1 LDAPLKRRAD
11 ADRRAG
17 LGRGARLAARELTVR
32 AGAREL
38 VRALAVEFAP
48 GEVVAVLG
56 RNGSGKTLTL
66 HTLAGLRPPGGGEV
80 TLDGT
85 PVPQLTRRA
94 VALRLGLLPQDLE
107 DAFVTTAIETVL
119 IGRHPH
125 LALWQWETAEDER
138 LARQAL
144 ATVDLAEFAP
154 RRTDT
159 LSGGEQRRVAVASL
173 LAQQPDIFLLDEPTN
188 HLDPHHQL
196 VVLGLF
202 HALARAGRTVV
213 TTLHDP
219 TLAARFADR
228 VLLLFGDGRW
238 TLGPAS
244 SALSAAS
251 LSELYLAPMIEIDK
265 DGRRVFVSA

>member
-1 LDAPLKRRAD
+1 MDAPLAAPVRSGPRTA
-11 ADRRAG
+11 AG
-17 LGRGARLAARELTVR
+17 LAARALTVR

-38 VRALAVEFAP
+38 VRELSIEFAP
-48 GEVVAVLG
+48 GELLAILG

-66 HTLAGLRPPGGGEV
+66 HTLAGLRAPAGGAV
-80 TLDGT
+80 QLDGQ
-85 PVPQLTRRA
+85 PLAQLKRRA
-94 VALRLGLLPQDLE
+94 LAQRLGLLPQDLE
-107 DAFVTTAIETVL
+107 DAFVTTALESVL

-138 LARQAL
+138 LALEAL
-144 ATVDLAEFAP
+144 AAVDMRGYAA

-159 LSGGEQRRVAVASL
+159 LSGGEQRRVAVAAL

-196 VVLGLF
+196 VVLSLF
-202 HALARAGRTVV
+202 RGLARAGGTVV

-219 TLAARFADR
+219 TLAARCADR
-228 VLLLFGDGRW
+228 VLLLHGDGRW
-238 TLGPAS
+238 STGPVAT
-244 SALSAAS
+244 ALTAAA
-251 LSELYLAPMIEIDK
+251 LSELYLAPIIELNQ

>member
-1 LDAPLKRRAD
+1 MDAPLKSGTGAAARPATD
-11 ADRRAG
+11 
-17 LGRGARLAARELTVR
+17 ARLAARALSVH

-38 VRALAVEFAP
+38 VRGLSIEFSP
-48 GEVVAVLG
+48 GEVVAILG

-66 HTLAGLRPPGGGEV
+66 HTLAGLRAPAAGEV
-80 TLDGT
+80 ALDG
-85 PVPQLTRRA
+85 VPLAELKRRA
-94 VALRLGLLPQDLE
+94 IALRLGLLAQDLE
-107 DAFVTTAIETVL
+107 DAFVTTAMETVL

-125 LALWQWETAEDER
+125 LALWQWESADDER
-138 LARQAL
+138 LAQEAL
-144 ATVDLAEFAP
+144 AAVDMGDFAG

-159 LSGGEQRRVAVASL
+159 LSGGEQRRVAVAAL
-173 LAQQPDIFLLDEPTN
+173 LAQQPGIFLLDEPTN

-202 HALARAGRTVV
+202 RDLARSGRTVI

-228 VLLLFGDGRW
+228 VLLLHGDGRW
-238 TLGPAS
+238 TLGAVS
-244 SALSAAS
+244 EALTAAA
-251 LSELYLAPMIEIDK
+251 LSELYLAPMMQLEQ

>member
-1 LDAPLKRRAD
+1 MDALSGKHGMRVGGLSA
-11 ADRRAG
+11 AG
-17 LGRGARLAARELTVR
+17 VSVR
-32 AGAREL
+32 AGRREL
-38 VRALAVEFAP
+38 VRELSVEFAP
-48 GEVVAVLG
+48 GEVVAILG

-66 HTLAGLRPPGGGEV
+66 HTLAGLRPPAAGTV
-80 TLDGT
+80 SLDG
-85 PVPQLTRRA
+85 VAMAQLHRRA

-107 DAFVTTAIETVL
+107 DAFVTTAMETVL

-138 LARQAL
+138 LAQAAL
-144 ATVDLAEFAP
+144 AAVDMGDFAG

-159 LSGGEQRRVAVASL
+159 LSGGEQRRVAVAAL
-173 LAQQPDIFLLDEPTN
+173 LAQQPGILLLDEPTN

-196 VVLGLF
+196 AVLGLF
-202 HALARAGRTVV
+202 RELASSGRTVV

-228 VLLLFGDGRW
+228 VLLLHGDGRW
-238 TLGPAS
+238 TLGAVS
-244 SALSAAS
+244 EALTAAS
-251 LSELYLAPMIEIDK
+251 LSELYLAPMMELEQ

>member
-1 LDAPLKRRAD
+1 M
-11 ADRRAG
+11 
-17 LGRGARLAARELTVR
+17 GALNAVKVSVR
-32 AGAREL
+32 AGQREL
-38 VRALAVEFAP
+38 VRELSVQFVP
-48 GEVVAVLG
+48 GEVLVILG

-66 HTLAGLRPPGGGEV
+66 HTLAGLRRPAAGEV
-80 TLDGT
+80 LLDGSG
-85 PVPQLTRRA
+85 LHELKRRA

-125 LALWQWETAEDER
+125 LSLWQWETADDER
-138 LARQAL
+138 LAHEAL
-144 ATVDLAEFAP
+144 AAVDMGDFAG

-159 LSGGEQRRVAVASL
+159 LSGGEQRRVAVAAL
-173 LAQQPDIFLLDEPTN
+173 LAQQPAIFLLDEPTN

-196 VVLGLF
+196 AVLGLF
-202 HALARAGRTVV
+202 RELADSGRTVI

-228 VLLLFGDGRW
+228 VLLLYGDGRW
-238 TLGPAS
+238 ALGPVATT
-244 SALSAAS
+244 LTAAA
-251 LSELYLAPMIEIDK
+251 LSELYLAPMIELGS